1 MALPTLSPE
10 QRAQALE
17 KAQAARQARKQL
29 LEQIRSGELTIAQ
42 VLDRGKDDPV
52 VAKTKVS
59 ALVQA
64 VPGYGPARAA
74 SVMAE
79 AQIVESR
86 RAGGLGVRQREALVN
101 ALS

>member
-10 QRAQALE
+10 QRAEALA
-17 KAQAARQARKQL
+17 KAHAARQARKRL
-29 LEQIRSGELTIAQ
+29 LDQIRRGELTVAQ

-64 VPGYGPARAA
+64 VPGYGPAKAA
-74 SVMAE
+74 LAMAE
-79 AQIVESR
+79 AKIVESR
-86 RAGGLGVRQREALVN
+86 RVSGLGANQRAALVS
-101 ALS
+101 ALT

>member
-1 MALPTLSPE
+1 MALPTLTSQ

-17 KAQAARQARKQL
+17 KAQAARRARKQL
-29 LEQIRSGELTIAQ
+29 LDAVKAGELTVAQ
-42 VLDRGKDDPV
+42 VLARCKNDPV

-64 VPGYGPARAA
+64 VPGFGTTKAA
-74 SVMAE
+74 AVLSE
-79 AQIVESR
+79 AKIADGR
-86 RAGGLGVRQREALVN
+86 RLGGLGTKQHDALLA